1 MHSPNPPPTTMP
13 TSASTAAEEAVYRK
27 IASRIIPVLFI
38 SYIAAYLDR
47 VNVGFAKLQM
57 QTDLP
62 QINDAVFGLGAGIFF
77 LGYFVFE
84 VPSNILLAK
93 IGARIWIA
101 RIMVTWGIISAS
113 MVFVNSALVFYV
125 LRFLLGVA
133 EAGFFPGII
142 LYLTYWFPSRRRG
155 ETVALFML
163 AIALTGVIGAP
174 LSGWILHQFSGSGW
188 MNGWRMLYLFEGLPS
203 ILLGLAIP
211 FLLSNSVRS
220 AGWLTEEEKRLVER
234 NLAAE
239 ETHKEHMTLIEIL
252 YEPRLLLYAALYF
265 CCVFGLYGT
274 GFWIPQLIK
283 NTGVADPWYVGLLT
297 AIPYG
302 FGAVAMVLLG
312 KNSDR
317 TGERRLH
324 FAAAGFLGAVGIV
337 ISNLFKE
344 NTLLSM
350 IGLTLA
356 TMGILATFPLF
367 WPMPTALL
375 AGTAAAAGIAWINS
389 LGNLAGFFGP
399 SIVGWF
405 NQVTKRSDYGLYVV
419 AGFLVAGANLALL
432 FSPRKFDADAPKRR
446 DDSACLPALDSS
458 NVTVRK
464 KNL

>member
-1 MHSPNPPPTTMP
+1 MP
-13 TSASTAAEEAVYRK
+13 TFESTAAEQAVFRK
-27 IASRIIPVLFI
+27 VALRIIPVLFI
-38 SYIAAYLDR
+38 CYIAAYLDR

-62 QINDAVFGLGAGIFF
+62 QISDTVFGLGAGIFF

-84 VPSNILLAK
+84 IPSNMLMSK

-101 RIMVTWGIISAS
+101 RIMVTWGIISTS
-113 MVFVNSALVFYV
+113 MVFVNSAQLFYT
-125 LRFLLGVA
+125 LRLLLGFA

-155 ETVALFML
+155 EMVAFFML

-174 LSGWILHQFSGSGW
+174 LSGWILHQFNGSGW
-188 MNGWRMLYLFEGLPS
+188 MKGWRMLYLLEGLPS

-220 AGWLTEEEKRLVER
+220 AAWLSESEKQTIER
-234 NLAAE
+234 SLAAE
-239 ETHKEHMTLIEIL
+239 ESRKEQMALIEII
-252 YEPRLLLYAALYF
+252 YSPRLLLFAAMYF
-265 CCVFGLYGT
+265 CCTFGLYGT

-283 NTGVADPWYVGLLT
+283 NTGVKDPLYVGLLT

-302 FGAVAMVLLG
+302 FGAVAMVLFG

-317 TGERRLH
+317 SGERRLN
-324 FAAAGFLGAVGIV
+324 FVVAALLGAAGIV
-337 ISNLFKE
+337 ISNLYRE
-344 NTLLSM
+344 NTLIAM
-350 IGLTLA
+350 IGLTIA
-356 TMGILATFPLF
+356 TIGILGTFPLF
-367 WPMPTALL
+367 WPMPTAVL

-405 NQVTKRSDYGLYVV
+405 NDVTKRSDYGLYVV
-419 AGFLVAGANLALL
+419 ACFLVAGAVLALL
-432 FSPRKFDADAPKRR
+432 FIPRKFDADAQK
-446 DDSACLPALDSS
+446 
-458 NVTVRK
+458 
-464 KNL
+464 